1 MRLVRTAGWW
11 ALGTFLIA
19 LALLP
24 VARVPILGDDL
35 HAYFETYALAHGS
48 AWRALTF
55 GWGQGMKAGHFNP
68 VGQAI
73 GALYHFGAFA
83 FSSSTGMSPQRYHVA
98 GGAVLLWLT
107 VLAAAAVLVWGV
119 RHAAASRVVE
129 RLTLPRAFA
138 LVAGVV
144 AVSLELHPWT
154 NDPVST
160 FAMAGWGSAAIGF
173 LVLGLALRATVPGRA
188 GWVDVL
194 LVAVVGSIA
203 VLYYEEL
210 TGMVAGAAAVY
221 LLVGVRAR
229 RRGDR
234 TGVRRVVVL
243 ALAGVVLPA
252 VVFVLGR
259 YLAIPSDVSN
269 YTGTAVAFGPRGLA
283 TWWAAMVGA
292 LPGGGLPFLLS
303 NAGGA
308 ALTLT
313 SLALGLA
320 MVVGLGVLA
329 VAWRSATPLPEP
341 AGWSWLPLVV
351 GICVGWALTTATQ
364 AFTPKYIE
372 EIQIPGQV
380 YLYYSVGVVSA
391 ALLISWVVVAHAR
404 GLARLAPALLIVV
417 GAFAMVQVPLNWQL
431 GGISASAY
439 TVNHQLSRVASDDN
453 VPSAARCAAVLA
465 FAERPWPDYYRKA
478 VVTNAITDF
487 QLAFGTPLCPD
498 PEVDAKVDA
507 LVK

>member
-35 HAYFETYALAHGS
+35 QAYFETYALAHGS
-48 AWRALTF
+48 AWQALTF

-83 FSSSTGMSPQRYHVA
+83 FSSAMGWSPQRYHMA
-98 GGAVLLWLT
+98 GDAVVLWLT
-107 VLAAAAVLVWGV
+107 VLAAAATLVWGMRQV
-119 RHAAASRVVE
+119 GGRSSARPSLA
-129 RLTLPRAFA
+129 PAFA

-160 FAMAGWGSAAIGF
+160 FVMAGWGSAAIGF
-173 LVLGLALRATVPGRA
+173 LVLGLALRASVPGRR
-188 GWVDVL
+188 GWTDLVL
-194 LVAVVGSIA
+194 VSAVGVIA

-221 LLVGVRAR
+221 LLSGLRAR
-229 RRGDR
+229 RRGDVR
-234 TGVRRVVVL
+234 EVRRLLLLAAGGVL
-243 ALAGVVLPA
+243 LPA
-252 VVFVLGR
+252 VVFLAGR
-259 YLAIPSDVSN
+259 YLAVPADVSN
-269 YTGTAVAFGPRGLA
+269 YTGTAVAFGPAGAA

-292 LPGGGLPFLLS
+292 LPGGGLPFLLT

-308 ALTLT
+308 PLTLT
-313 SLALGLA
+313 SIGLGLA
-320 MVVGLGVLA
+320 MVLGLGVLA
-329 VAWRSATPLPEP
+329 VAWRRRSVEVEP
-341 AGWSWLPLVV
+341 GGLSWLPLVV
-351 GICVGWALTTATQ
+351 GVVVGWALTTATQ
-364 AFTPKYIE
+364 AFTPKYIS
-372 EIQIPGQV
+372 EITTPGQV
-380 YLYYSVGVVSA
+380 YLYYSVGMVSA
-391 ALLISWVVVAHAR
+391 SLLVAWVIAAHGPR
-404 GLARLAPALLIVV
+404 LSRLAPALLMLA
-417 GAFAMVQVPLNWQL
+417 GAFAMVQVPLNWEL
-431 GGISASAY
+431 GGISARAY
-439 TVNHQLSRVASDDN
+439 EVNHQLSRVASDDA
-453 VPSAARCAAVLA
+453 VPADVRCAAVLA

-478 VVTNAITDF
+478 IVTDAITDF
-487 QLAFGTPLCPD
+487 RLAFGSALCPNPD
-498 PEVDAKVDA
+498 VRAKVDA